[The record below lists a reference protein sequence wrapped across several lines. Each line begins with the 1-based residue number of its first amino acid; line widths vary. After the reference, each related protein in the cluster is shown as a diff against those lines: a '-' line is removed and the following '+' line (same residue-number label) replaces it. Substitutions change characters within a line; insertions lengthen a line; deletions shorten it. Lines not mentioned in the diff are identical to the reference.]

1 MPQGACNAQ
10 QKLTECIAH
19 AAGSGLRGVALAV
32 GVSQHQRAC
41 EKTSLTRQVDK
52 SLRNERENTLTRH
65 KYVRVNFALKHN
77 QNLNI
82 LPIDKLSIS
91 SALRF

>member
-19 AAGSGLRGVALAV
+19 AAGSGLAGGLRGVALAV

-41 EKTSLTRQVDK
+41 EKTSLTGQQEDK

-65 KYVRVNFALKHN
+65 KYV
-77 QNLNI
+77 
-82 LPIDKLSIS
+82 
-91 SALRF
+91 